1 MSVVYILTNQA
12 MPGVIKIGI
21 TGGTVEDRMRSLYST
36 GVPLPFECYYALE
49 VENTSDIE
57 KKIHRGLD
65 HCRLNDSR
73 EFFEIDPESAKNLL
87 SIASGREVTPKKD
100 VVDTK
105 TDQEA
110 LDKSRNRNRFH
121 FASVGIEP
129 GEILE
134 FKKDKTIIAKV
145 LEDDKIEFRGRSMSL
160 SPAALI
166 VIKELGYEW
175 SKIAGPQFWC
185 YKGKTLYEIS
195 SLK

>member
-1 MSVVYILTNQA
+1 MDIHDKNIAILYGGWSDERDISLDSGKSVYKAVDFINGEISDKIINNQ
-12 MPGVIKIGI
+12 
-21 TGGTVEDRMRSLYST
+21 S
-36 GVPLPFECYYALE
+36 F
-49 VENTSDIE
+49 N
-57 KKIHRGLD
+57 
-65 HCRLNDSR
+65 
-73 EFFEIDPESAKNLL
+73 
-87 SIASGREVTPKKD
+87 
-100 VVDTK
+100 
-105 TDQEA
+105 QEA

-121 FASVGIEP
+121 FALVGIEP

>member
-1 MSVVYILTNQA
+1 MSLKKIRILPDQYVFKQNEKGDTA
-12 MPGVIKIGI
+12 FLVISGGLIAELDSKKIG
-21 TGGTVEDRMRSLYST
+21 
-36 GVPLPFECYYALE
+36 
-49 VENTSDIE
+49 
-57 KKIHRGLD
+57 K
-65 HCRLNDSR
+65 
-73 EFFEIDPESAKNLL
+73 
-87 SIASGREVTPKKD
+87 
-100 VVDTK
+100 
-105 TDQEA
+105 
-110 LDKSRNRNRFH
+110 
-121 FASVGIEP
+121 IEP